1 MATFEGA
8 TWKEAL
14 AKVPCQDV
22 AKDGKDLKITG
33 IIVVDGE
40 SSLPRTPQL
49 PKKTWWRWLRRGVFQ
64 NTDAALNNGSSPSIK
79 SDAVPQRCHK
89 VVVDVAPARDR

>member
-1 MATFEGA
+1 MPTNQLAQLAAGLLMAVILGGWLHHGSPPPSFEGA

-22 AKDGKDLKITG
+22 VKDGKDLKITG

-40 SSLPRTPQL
+40 SSPPNPTITKEDL
-49 PKKTWWRWLRRGVFQ
+49 V
-64 NTDAALNNGSSPSIK
+64 
-79 SDAVPQRCHK
+79 K
-89 VVVDVAPARDR
+89 VVENFPKH